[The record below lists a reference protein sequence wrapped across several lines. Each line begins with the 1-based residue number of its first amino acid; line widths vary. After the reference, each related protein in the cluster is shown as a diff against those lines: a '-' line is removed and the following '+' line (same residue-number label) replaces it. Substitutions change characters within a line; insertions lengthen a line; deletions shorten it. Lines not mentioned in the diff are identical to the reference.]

1 MIVEKSQ
8 LKFAKSGDSG
18 ELIGFVSRQP
28 KTQKLMGV
36 REDSRFGK
44 KICVLSEE
52 LKGTLLPNKLYAV
65 ELKAMHHGTGYVVI
79 SAAPILFTAQ
89 VDTLIV
95 PKSIYQ
101 VTVSFGNKTVFFDP
115 KDGKSASSRTLSGV
129 IKLLRERDDV
139 EDISGVI
146 ETLTRQATM
155 LVRRMESEG
164 YILPS
169 HTLR

>member
-1 MIVEKSQ
+1 MTTEKSQ
-8 LKFAKSGDSG
+8 IKFAKSDNTG

-65 ELKAMHHGTGYVVI
+65 ELKPMHHGAGYVVV
-79 SAAPILFTAQ
+79 SATPILFTAQ
-89 VDTLIV
+89 VETLIV

-129 IKLLRERDDV
+129 IKLLREREDV
-139 EDISGVI
+139 EDVAGII
-146 ETLTRQATM
+146 ENLTRQATM
-155 LVRRMESEG
+155 LVRRMESDG
-164 YILPS
+164 YILSPY
-169 HTLR
+169 TLR

>member
-1 MIVEKSQ
+1 MITEKSQ
-8 LKFAKSGDSG
+8 IKFAKSGDTD

-52 LKGTLLPNKLYAV
+52 LKGTISPNKLYAV
-65 ELKAMHHGTGYVVI
+65 ELKPMHHGAGYVVV
-79 SAAPILFTAQ
+79 SATPIRFAAQ

-139 EDISGVI
+139 ENISEAI
-146 ETLTRQATM
+146 EALTQQAIM
-155 LVRRMESEG
+155 LVRRMESDG
-164 YILPS
+164 YILS
-169 HTLR
+169 AHTLQ